1 MRIFEVRYIPE
12 GGTFH
17 AFDAIIDQEDEI
29 HRVAIHKIKL
39 VDEELGVVLYEL
51 TGDVSRFQ
59 ELMKDLAADFEYQI
73 TERDGSI
80 FFYSSFRPND
90 TLQQLIRITDEFE
103 LFRIPPMRFEYDGH
117 LASTYVGTHDVFE
130 KAMSTVPND
139 VTVVLDRKSPYTPKQ
154 ERVQTQLTQKQQSIL
169 QVAIERG
176 YYEIPRGVSCAEL
189 GEEFGLT
196 GATVGEHLRKAER
209 AIMQEFISD
218 SPENVYRRQDF
229 DETETRAKSRSY

>member
-12 GGTFH
+12 GGAFH
-17 AFDAIIDQEDEI
+17 AFDAILQRENEV

-39 VDEELGVVLYEL
+39 VDEDLGVVLYEL
-51 TGDVSRFQ
+51 TGNVRRFR
-59 ELMKDLAADFEYQI
+59 ELMADLAADFDYQI

-90 TLQQLIRITDEFE
+90 TLGQLIRITDEFE

-130 KAMSTVPND
+130 EAISTVPSD
-139 VTVVLDRKSPYTPKQ
+139 VTVVLDRKSPYSPNQ
-154 ERVQTQLTQKQQSIL
+154 ERIQSQLTQKQQAIL

-176 YYEIPRGVSCAEL
+176 YYDIPRGVSCAEL

-196 GATVGEHLRKAER
+196 GATVGEHLRKAEQS
-209 AIMQEFISD
+209 IMQEFLSD
-218 SPENVYRRQDF
+218 SPTNVYKTQDF
-229 DETETRAKSRSY
+229 DETATRAKSRSH